1 MTKIQMSLNDFCPQS
16 LFLYGNY
23 KEDGTPHFGLFCWF
37 SYCWLDRLSVMAC
50 IGEEKM
56 TKDLIRKTGVFSASL
71 VNEPLLPLADYYGNT
86 SGREV
91 PDKMKYLPDTE
102 RGQVLDVP
110 LVIESPV
117 NFELKVVSEQ
127 NLSPG
132 CDLFVCRIENALIDE
147 RLKDSSL
154 PVIERLKL
162 ARPVSSVAEETYVNF
177 FGKELG
183 KWGGPM
189 KTWEQEGRNDGS
201 MWGCGASGEPVRN
214 GWRMFLQAD
223 IPTSGIWPILIWK
236 QKNRPYV
243 MI

>member
-1 MTKIQMSLNDFCPQS
+1 MAKTQALSNDFCPQT

-23 KEDGTPHFGLFCWF
+23 EEDGTPHFGLFCWF

-56 TKDLIRKTGVFSASL
+56 TKDLIRKTGVFSANL

-86 SGREV
+86 SGREM
-91 PDKMKYLPDTE
+91 PDKMKRLPGVE

-110 LVIESPV
+110 IITESPV
-117 NFELKVVSEQ
+117 NFELKVVSER

-154 PVIERLKL
+154 PVIERLQL
-162 ARPVSSVAEETYVNF
+162 ARPVSTVAEETYVNF

-183 KWGGPM
+183 KWGGLM
-189 KTWEQEGRNDGS
+189 GTLK
-201 MWGCGASGEPVRN
+201 
-214 GWRMFLQAD
+214 
-223 IPTSGIWPILIWK
+223 
-236 QKNRPYV
+236 
-243 MI
+243 

>member
-1 MTKIQMSLNDFCPQS
+1 MAKIQVLSNDFCPQS

-23 KEDGTPHFGLFCWF
+23 EEDGTPHFGLFCWF

-56 TKDLIRKTGVFSASL
+56 TKDLIRKTGVFSANL
-71 VNEPLLPLADYYGNT
+71 VNEPLLPLADYYGNVN
-86 SGREV
+86 GREMSG
-91 PDKMKYLPDTE
+91 KMKRLPGVE

-110 LVIESPV
+110 IITESPV

-127 NLSPG
+127 NLSQG

-154 PVIERLKL
+154 PVIERLQL
-162 ARPVSSVAEETYVNF
+162 ARPVSTVAEETYVNF

-183 KWGGPM
+183 KWGQPM
-189 KTWEQEGRNDGS
+189 GTLK
-201 MWGCGASGEPVRN
+201 
-214 GWRMFLQAD
+214 
-223 IPTSGIWPILIWK
+223 
-236 QKNRPYV
+236 
-243 MI
+243 

>member
-1 MTKIQMSLNDFCPQS
+1 MAKIQVLSNDFCPQS

-23 KEDGTPHFGLFCWF
+23 EEDGTPHFGLFCWF

-56 TKDLIRKTGVFSASL
+56 TKDLIRKTGVFSANL
-71 VNEPLLPLADYYGNT
+71 VNEPLLPLADYYGNVNGLEM
-86 SGREV
+86 S
-91 PDKMKYLPDTE
+91 DKMKRLPGVE

-110 LVIESPV
+110 IITESPV

-127 NLSPG
+127 NLSQG

-154 PVIERLKL
+154 PVIERLQL
-162 ARPVSSVAEETYVNF
+162 ARPVSTVAEETYVNF

-183 KWGGPM
+183 KWGQPM
-189 KTWEQEGRNDGS
+189 GTLK
-201 MWGCGASGEPVRN
+201 
-214 GWRMFLQAD
+214 
-223 IPTSGIWPILIWK
+223 
-236 QKNRPYV
+236 
-243 MI
+243 